1 MIRRA
6 ASRFRIASVGV
17 LSAVAAALLFA
28 AGPADAQAILKISDT
43 AYFRFGALL
52 QPQADWQQLANSTG
66 TDTIGFQQNLF
77 IRRARFLMGARFA
90 KDVYLYMDTENSNLG
105 KATTS
110 AKALGT
116 GFQLL
121 TMFGEWRIA
130 DQFIF
135 EGGLIRVPYS
145 REALKAAGSQFALD
159 TSAYNYLQQTATGST
174 GGNRDTGF
182 LARGYLADQ
191 RLEYRVGTFQGVR
204 LAGSHNSFRVAGFV
218 QYEFLDKENLDV
230 PGTVYSTS
238 LPGSYLGDK
247 KVLAVGGGFDT
258 QMDYRYYSGHLYASI
273 PAGDGA
279 IEGTFQYQYL
289 NGGTTFTTLPTQNTE
304 QVDLGYYIK
313 ALKIAPLVRYEKK
326 VFNGQEAKNEARY
339 GVGLNYYPY
348 KFNFNIKGMWLR
360 VDPKTGQTTNQYTI
374 QLQFYYF

>member
-1 MIRRA
+1 MICRA

-17 LSAVAAALLFA
+17 LFGVAAAFLLA
-28 AGPADAQAILKISDT
+28 AGPADAQAIIKVSDT
-43 AYFRFGALL
+43 AFVRFGFIL
-52 QPQADWQQLANSTG
+52 QPQADWQQLASS
-66 TDTIGFQQNLF
+66 TDTTGYQQNLF
-77 IRRARFLMGARFA
+77 IRRARFLLGARLA

-121 TMFGEWRIA
+121 TMFGEWRIDDA
-130 DQFIF
+130 FML

-159 TSAYNYLQQTATGST
+159 VSAYNYLQQTSVGAT

-182 LARGYLADQ
+182 EARGYLLDH
-191 RLEYRVGTFQGVR
+191 RLDYRIGAFQGVR
-204 LAGSHNSFRVAGFV
+204 LTGSHNPFRVAGFL
-218 QYEFLDKENLDV
+218 QYNFLDREDMYN

-258 QMDYRYYSGHLYASI
+258 QMNYRYYSGHLFASI
-273 PAGDGA
+273 PAGPGA

-289 NGGTTFTTLPTQNTE
+289 NGGVTFTALPPENTE

-313 ALKIAPLVRYEKK
+313 ALKIAPLVRYEQRIY
-326 VFNGQEAKNEARY
+326 NGQEAKNEARF
-339 GVGLNYYPY
+339 GAGLNYYPY
-348 KFNFNIKGMWLR
+348 KFNFNIKGMWIR
-360 VDPKTGQTTNQYTI
+360 VDPKTGPAVNEFTI